1 LTRQPDLAQVLV
13 QAQQAQVRVQDLVE
27 LAAALVQLVADA
39 EVLAA
44 VRVLV
49 AVEAP
54 VVLRVDLALQAAV
67 TRAAAVNRPAQTLV
81 RAAE

>member
-39 EVLAA
+39 VVLAA
-44 VRVLV
+44 VRVRV

-67 TRAAAVNRPAQTLV
+67 TRAEAVNRLAQTLV

>member
-1 LTRQPDLAQVLV
+1 
-13 QAQQAQVRVQDLVE
+13 
-27 LAAALVQLVADA
+27 
-39 EVLAA
+39 
-44 VRVLV
+44 VLV

-67 TRAAAVNRPAQTLV
+67 TRAAAVNRLAQTLV